1 MQCIVN
7 MNSSLRLINLEM
19 NSIITI
25 LSTFVI
31 KEDLYF
37 SSSSSDSSLESS
49 FSSDEEIDIS
59 TLYAIIMVGQT
70 RGVNVPREKLT
81 DYVERVV
88 PGYSR

>member
-1 MQCIVN
+1 M
-7 MNSSLRLINLEM
+7 EM

-25 LSTFVI
+25 ASTFVI

-88 PGYSR
+88 PGYSRQQFKERFR